1 MKRFI
6 SCSTQR
12 LATVAL
18 SLLAGCAPA
27 IRPTAPPAA
36 PSPDRGTVA
45 VAGDSAAKAAA
56 ALPDEKAA
64 LVVPDSVN
72 ATLSAAIRNVS
83 SVFDVPDSVLSG
95 LASTRVI
102 DVDSTSNVGGEPSW
116 DIEVDAYATQEKVA
130 HYMELFLGSARGRF
144 VERLQRGKQ
153 YEPMIR
159 EKFRAAGI
167 PEDMYFLGLVE
178 SGFDPHA
185 YSRAAAVG
193 MWQFMSSTARG
204 VGLRVDWWV
213 DERRDPMKSTD
224 AAARFIRDLRGQFG
238 SLYLAAAAYNGGPG
252 RVSRG
257 LKKFDDELTAVEGE
271 DCFFALAEQDYL
283 RSETKNYVPQLVAA
297 ALIGKAP
304 EKYGIQLDSA
314 PRYAYDSVMVP
325 SLTPVAAV
333 ARAIGVTVRE
343 VQTLNPHLLRGVTP
357 PDAKIAVRIPVG
369 SGGAFDSAFAAL
381 APNQREA
388 FDRVTTK
395 KGESLASI
403 AREHDVQ
410 VRHLQWFNRKIATR
424 KGRLVAGQTLLVP
437 TALVVQG
444 AFDVPDPSIERYGS
458 GSSSGGGRVTHVV
471 RRGESLGA
479 IAKRYKTSVSSLVR
493 LNRLKRAV
501 IYPGQTII
509 VKGGAARASS
519 SRGARSASSA
529 RSSKARSA
537 TGRSASAKTSTGR
550 KATGKKS
557 VKKSVKKK
565 SSGSPAKKKA
575 AVSRK
580 KTAAR

>member
-1 MKRFI
+1 MTF
-6 SCSTQR
+6 
-12 LATVAL
+12 

-27 IRPTAPPAA
+27 IRPTPPPNAPL
-36 PSPDRGTVA
+36 PDRGTPVA
-45 VAGDSAAKAAA
+45 VSDSAATLPVSSRDAKADSLA
-56 ALPDEKAA
+56 
-64 LVVPDSVN
+64 VPDSVN
-72 ATLSAAIRNVS
+72 ATLRAAIRNVS
-83 SVFDVPDSVLSG
+83 SVFDVPDSVVSG
-95 LASTRVI
+95 LVSSRII
-102 DVDSTSNVGGEPSW
+102 DVDSISNTGSEPAW

-130 HYMELFLGSARGRF
+130 HYMELFLGNARGRF

-178 SGFDPHA
+178 SGYDPHA

-257 LKKFDDELTAVEGE
+257 LKKFDDELTAIEGE

-283 RSETKNYVPQLVAA
+283 RAETKNYVPQLIAA
-297 ALIGKAP
+297 ALIGKTP
-304 EKYGIQLDSA
+304 EKYGIRLDSV

-333 ARAIGVTVRE
+333 AKAIGVTVRE

-357 PDAKIAVRIPVG
+357 PDAQVAVRIPAG
-369 SGGAFDSAFAAL
+369 SGTSFDSAFAKL
-381 APNQREA
+381 PSNERVA
-388 FDRVTTK
+388 FARVTTK

-403 AREHDVQ
+403 ARDHDAQ

-444 AFDVPDPSIERYGS
+444 AFDVPDPSIERYGPGGAS
-458 GSSSGGGRVTHVV
+458 VGGRVTHVV

-479 IAKRYKTSVSSLVR
+479 IAKRYRTSVSSLVR

-509 VKGGAARASS
+509 VKGGAVRAGS
-519 SRGARSASSA
+519 SRAARSAVAS
-529 RSSKARSA
+529 RSSKGRSA
-537 TGRSASAKTSTGR
+537 TARRASAGKSTAKKSAAKKSTKASAKKSTAR
-550 KATGKKS
+550 KSAAA
-557 VKKSVKKK
+557 K
-565 SSGSPAKKKA
+565 SSRAKSSATAKKRA
-575 AVSRK
+575 AAPK
-580 KTAAR
+580 QGTTAR